1 MSLRAINISVRKN
14 NHLILD
20 NISISLEKGS
30 ICSVIGPNGAG
41 KSTLISALSGEQA
54 PDTGEVYL
62 ENLPLRELSSE
73 QLAQT
78 RAVMQ
83 QNNNIVFDFS
93 VEEVL
98 NMGWVKDALGSSPLA
113 SKAVSKLADLCL
125 ISPFLKRSFLSLSG
139 GEKQRVQFCRALIQ
153 IWRLSGECD
162 PKYLLL
168 DEPTS
173 NLDISHELAVM
184 KILKKIVESGVGVL
198 IALHDLNLASYFS
211 DEIFLLNEGM
221 VVASGGPSEVIRSDI
236 LSEVYDTSISVEERK
251 GKLHVY
257 KH

>member
-93 VEEVL
+93 VEE
-98 NMGWVKDALGSSPLA
+98 
-113 SKAVSKLADLCL
+113 AVSYTHLTL
-125 ISPFLKRSFLSLSG
+125 
-139 GEKQRVQFCRALIQ
+139 
-153 IWRLSGECD
+153 
-162 PKYLLL
+162 
-168 DEPTS
+168 PTK
-173 NLDISHELAVM
+173 A
-184 KILKKIVESGVGVL
+184 
-198 IALHDLNLASYFS
+198 
-211 DEIFLLNEGM
+211 
-221 VVASGGPSEVIRSDI
+221 
-236 LSEVYDTSISVEERK
+236 
-251 GKLHVY
+251 
-257 KH
+257 

>member
-14 NHLILD
+14 KHLILD

-62 ENLPLRELSSE
+62 ENLPIRELSSE

-125 ISPFLKRSFLSLSG
+125 ISPFLKR
-139 GEKQRVQFCRALIQ
+139 
-153 IWRLSGECD
+153 
-162 PKYLLL
+162 
-168 DEPTS
+168 
-173 NLDISHELAVM
+173 
-184 KILKKIVESGVGVL
+184 
-198 IALHDLNLASYFS
+198 
-211 DEIFLLNEGM
+211 
-221 VVASGGPSEVIRSDI
+221 
-236 LSEVYDTSISVEERK
+236 
-251 GKLHVY
+251 
-257 KH
+257 